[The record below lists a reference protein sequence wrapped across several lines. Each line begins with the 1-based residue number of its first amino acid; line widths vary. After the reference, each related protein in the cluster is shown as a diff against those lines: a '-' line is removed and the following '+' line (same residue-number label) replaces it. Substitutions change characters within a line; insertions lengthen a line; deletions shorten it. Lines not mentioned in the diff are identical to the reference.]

1 MDSSIINGSGE
12 CIAQKTRCRPGSSA
26 RYYQPS
32 KTFLVHKGLIK
43 QHCGVAICFWCGD
56 WSHFLESS
64 FFGSFI
70 GTLIWVFVGWILW
83 SAVTWFVGTKLFG
96 GQATLDE
103 MLRVIGFAHAPQ
115 FLAIIPCIG
124 GIIGGIWSL
133 IAGFIAVRQ
142 GLDLDNL
149 KTLITILVGFIRVV
163 IGQILITTVMGGVG
177 HLFG

>member
-1 MDSSIINGSGE
+1 MAAESASPKRLGSDLEFQPGTAFGAG
-12 CIAQKTRCRPGSSA
+12 IGATFQKTG
-26 RYYQPS
+26 
-32 KTFLVHKGLIK
+32 
-43 QHCGVAICFWCGD
+43 
-56 WSHFLESS
+56 

-124 GIIGGIWSL
+124 GIIGVIWLL

-149 KTLITILVGFIRVV
+149 KTLITILVGFIIVV
-163 IGQILITTVMGGVG
+163 IGQVLITTVMGGLG

>member
-1 MDSSIINGSGE
+1 MTAESASP
-12 CIAQKTRCRPGSSA
+12 KRPGSDLEF
-26 RYYQPS
+26 QPGTAFGAGIGAPFQ
-32 KTFLVHKGLIK
+32 KTG
-43 QHCGVAICFWCGD
+43 
-56 WSHFLESS
+56 

-96 GQATLDE
+96 GHATLDE
-103 MLRVIGFAHAPQ
+103 ILRVIGFAHVPQ

-124 GIIGGIWSL
+124 GIIGVVWLL

-142 GLDLDNL
+142 GLELDNL
-149 KTLITILVGFIRVV
+149 KTLITILVGFIIVV
-163 IGQILITTVMGGVG
+163 IGQVLITTVMGGLG